1 MNINYEYYR
10 VFYYVAKYKS
20 ITLAANALM
29 SNQPNVTRTVRN
41 LEQSLGCTLFVRSNR
56 GVSLTPEGEKLWQ
69 YVQIAV
75 EQLNAG
81 EDALSAERSLQSG
94 TVRIGV
100 SEVALYCALLP
111 ALDTF
116 HRLYP
121 NIRLRITSLSTPE
134 TISAL
139 KSGAVE
145 TALVTMPSP
154 LKTIPKGLNVKTLC
168 TVCEAA
174 VCGDALAALSGIPL
188 SPAELASHP
197 LVSLSQNTQTYS
209 VYAEWFMQHGVTFA
223 PEIEVSAAN
232 QILPM
237 VRHGLGIGFVPEKF
251 LHDTDSGIHSLTL
264 TEPLPAF
271 FICSLR
277 RADDAP
283 SIAAKELERTVSQCV
298 MQHDGL
304 QME

>member
-10 VFYYVAKYKS
+10 TFYFVAKYKS
-20 ITLAANALM
+20 FTLAANALLG
-29 SNQPNVTRTVRN
+29 NQPNVTRTVRN
-41 LEQSLGCTLFVRSNR
+41 LEQMLGCTLFVRSNR

-69 YVQIAV
+69 HVRIAV
-75 EQLNAG
+75 EHLEAG
-81 EDALSAERSLQSG
+81 EDAVSAERSLQSG
-94 TVRIGV
+94 AVRIGV
-100 SEVALYCALLP
+100 SEVALYCVLLP
-111 ALDTF
+111 ALDVF

-134 TISAL
+134 TVSAL

-154 LKTIPKGLNVKTLC
+154 LKASPKGLTVKKLC
-168 TVCEAA
+168 TVSEAA
-174 VCGDALAALSGIPL
+174 VCGDGLAQLAEKPL
-188 SPAELASHP
+188 SPAELAAHP
-197 LVSLSQNTQTYS
+197 LVSLSQSTQTFR
-209 VYAEWFMQHGVTFA
+209 VYAEWFMQYGAAFH

-251 LHDTDSGIHSLTL
+251 LQDTDQNGIHRLTV

-271 FICSLR
+271 CICSLR
-277 RADDAP
+277 RTDDIP
-283 SIAAKELERTVSQCV
+283 SIAAKELERLLYSQAGSKE
-298 MQHDGL
+298 QI
-304 QME
+304 